1 MPAQGALRDRLGAG
15 DALIE
20 TLRYEPSTGLVRLER
35 HIARIAASA
44 DTFGIQFDRG
54 RAEAVLAEV
63 ARGHESLRVRLTLA
77 VDGDVA
83 ASAMH
88 FAALF
93 PDARWRLAVAST
105 RLDSGDPLLRHKTS
119 LRSRYEQARA
129 EFTAQEADE
138 VILLNE
144 RGEVCEG
151 VITNVFVDD
160 GSATLLTP
168 PLACGLL
175 PGILRGELIDRGKAV
190 EAGLTAADLR
200 TARAIFVGNSL
211 RGLIRCDMT

>member
-1 MPAQGALRDRLGAG
+1 MPAEGALRDRLGAG
-15 DALIE
+15 DVLIE

-35 HIARIAASA
+35 HLTRIAASA
-44 DTFGIQFDRG
+44 RAFAIPFDRK
-54 RAEAVLAEV
+54 RAETALA
-63 ARGHESLRVRLTLA
+63 AAAQGKQQLRVRLTLA
-77 VDGDVA
+77 VDGDIA
-83 ASAMH
+83 ASATH
-88 FAALF
+88 FAALP
-93 PDARWRLAVAST
+93 PDARWRLTVAST

-129 EFTAQEADE
+129 EFAAQEADE

-144 RGEVCEG
+144 RDEVCEG

-160 GSATLLTP
+160 GSATLITP

-190 EAGLTAADLR
+190 EAGLTVADLR